1 MNKYVFRIYMLRV
14 IALLVISIVL
24 LFLIERYINVNSND
38 SVDAV
43 KTTIDSKINDNGS
56 FGAGGNIKC
65 SMSDFDCNAQSL
77 SNMKIYAGGSGEDL
91 FSQPETAKEI
101 IELSGK
107 SQPNV
112 LYLGTATYDS
122 SKGFNKQTDNF
133 TKLGCNVVSL
143 DVARRL
149 PNGDGIV
156 KLFEETDVILVSGGN
171 TLFAVDRWNQVGI
184 DKLIRKALLDGKV
197 LCGGSAGGIVW
208 FDGGHSDSM
217 DPSTYLDPPGPF
229 INSGL
234 SKKQLDTS
242 WAYIRVPGLS
252 ILPGLFCP
260 HYDKVEGNGQLR
272 ASNFSDIMRL
282 HSGETGIALDNWA
295 ALKINGRYYEVISRK
310 DKTGSVDK
318 NGNYVSNSKMGRP
331 GGWTLETEPITGR
344 VVRRPLPEKGEISD
358 ILIPAKYIVQSQ
370 MLPVARKQNPI
381 PV

>member
-1 MNKYVFRIYMLRV
+1 MLRV

-24 LFLIERYINVNSND
+24 LFLIERFVGVNSND
-38 SVDAV
+38 SVDTV
-43 KTTIDSKINDNGS
+43 KAAIDGKINDS
-56 FGAGGNIKC
+56 ATSGGKESIKC

-77 SNMKIYAGGSGEDL
+77 SNIKIYAGGSGEDM

-101 IELSGK
+101 IQLSGK
-107 SQPNV
+107 SRPNV

-122 SKGFNKQTDNF
+122 SEGFNKQTSHF
-133 TKLGCNVVSL
+133 TKLGCHVVSL
-143 DVARRL
+143 DVARTLPDAESIIRL
-149 PNGDGIV
+149 FQD
-156 KLFEETDVILVSGGN
+156 TDVVLVSGGN

-184 DKLIRKALLDGKV
+184 DKLIREALLNGKV

-217 DPSTYLDPPGPF
+217 DPSTYLDPPGPL

-295 ALKINGRYYEVISRK
+295 ALKINGRYYELISRK
-310 DKTGSVDK
+310 NKTGSVDQ

-331 GGWTLETEPITGR
+331 GGWILETDQMTGR
-344 VVRRPLPEKGEISD
+344 VIRRLLPEKGDISD